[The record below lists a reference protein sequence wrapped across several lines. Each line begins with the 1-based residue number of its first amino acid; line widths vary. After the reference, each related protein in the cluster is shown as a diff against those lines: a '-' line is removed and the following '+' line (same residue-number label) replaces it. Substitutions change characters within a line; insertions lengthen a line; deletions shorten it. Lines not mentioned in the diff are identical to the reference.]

1 MNDVWQTQV
10 GKEALKRY
18 NKNLALAKAFVAGYD
33 FAKDNPE
40 DDGLITMEQFADEW
54 VKNGGIP
61 PHPVKEPNN
70 APTEEE
76 FDLWWNMYDKKRS
89 RKKVIQK
96 WFKMSAKKRADC
108 IAATPA
114 YVASTP
120 DKQYRKD
127 PFTYLNQE
135 CYYDEIINPSE
146 NAKQFNPA
154 AKAAA
159 ILSKS

>member
-10 GKEALKRY
+10 GQEALKRY
-18 NKNLALAKAFVAGYD
+18 NDNLALAKAFVAGYD
-33 FAKDNPE
+33 FAKGNLE
-40 DDGLITMEQFADEW
+40 DDGLVCVQHNGPVAMEN
-54 VKNGGIP
+54 V
-61 PHPVKEPNN
+61 NN